1 VYLDGSGPPAEF
13 VTELLTSSV
22 AAGCLSN
29 IWLAPAEVI
38 FKLTPTSFFN
48 MVLTL
53 KSKKY
58 LGGDVFGLQ
67 VLGK

>member
-1 VYLDGSGPPAEF
+1 
-13 VTELLTSSV
+13 
-22 AAGCLSN
+22 
-29 IWLAPAEVI
+29 
-38 FKLTPTSFFN
+38 

-67 VLGK
+67 VLGKWLSGLLTLAIWL